1 MAPTFSGVGLVTDGL
16 GNKHIARVSAYRANP
31 AHPHLKLAYLAAAEV
46 DPKSPPPVRGGV
58 CQYLSRQVLPSRRDL
73 LLPGWRRTDK
83 AHEVRELEGCA
94 GVSHRAGTKHVVR
107 VEENTTAD
115 GIELSAGH
123 TETLNLTPAVGE
135 HHNQEQMA
143 MYER

>member
-1 MAPTFSGVGLVTDGL
+1 VSVSTCLDRSSRVGGTCCYLDG
-16 GNKHIARVSAYRANP
+16 
-31 AHPHLKLAYLAAAEV
+31 
-46 DPKSPPPVRGGV
+46 GGR
-58 CQYLSRQVLPSRRDL
+58 S
-73 LLPGWRRTDK
+73 K

-94 GVSHRAGTKHVVR
+94 GVSHRAGTKRVAR